1 MTESIQGKQ
10 YEDIA
15 KKEAQ
20 ADGQVE
26 PGRLLDVTGGDPT
39 TVAEYDE
46 DEPTGEAF
54 RIAMEPQI
62 PKDASTDPIDETYSD
77 GDHCHYRVGRSGDTF
92 DNARLAA
99 GGDLASS
106 SDANISAG
114 DKLAITNENS
124 ETGVLKAASTNGAE
138 VAIALEAVDNSSASA
153 GDVARIHVEVL

>member
-15 KKEAQ
+15 TKEAQ

-26 PGRLLDVTGGDPT
+26 PGRLLDVTGADPT
-39 TVAEYDE
+39 TVGEYDA
-46 DEPTGEAF
+46 DQPTGATF

-77 GDHCHYRVGRSGDTF
+77 GDHCHYRVGRAGDTF

-99 GGDLASS
+99 GGDLGTAA
-106 SDANISAG
+106 DANISVG
-114 DKLAITNENS
+114 DKLAITNENG
-124 ETGVLKAASTNGAE
+124 ETGVLKSASTAGAE
-138 VAIALEAVDNSSASA
+138 VAIALEAVDNSGASA